1 MITYNKLLNKQM
13 SYNFN
18 EKILSLTIFHKTSW
32 PLFSFYMDSQIN
44 HNKIVRSISLLVNLF
59 YKYLI
64 KE

>member
-1 MITYNKLLNKQM
+1 MISYNKLLNKQIP
-13 SYNFN
+13 YNYY

-32 PLFSFYMDSQIN
+32 PLFSFYMDNQIN
-44 HNKIVRSISLLVNLF
+44 HNKIVKSISLLVNLF